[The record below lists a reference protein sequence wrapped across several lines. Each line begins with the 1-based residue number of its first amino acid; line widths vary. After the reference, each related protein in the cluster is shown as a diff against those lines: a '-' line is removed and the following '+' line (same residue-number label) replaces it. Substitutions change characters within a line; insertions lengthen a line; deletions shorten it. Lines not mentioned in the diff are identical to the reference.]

1 MTSTYTF
8 LTLFYINYCLTSSLL
23 PSSFIV
29 FYLSSYI
36 RRRLSVES
44 ACVFYFVTLT
54 SSCWLIPWQGE
65 AEEKGT
71 AGKERG
77 NKREYTLTRQ
87 SEGEEV
93 GIAGKGTGNKREW
106 TLIWQGEA
114 EEEGIAGEGDENAA
128 GVVQEAG
135 LKNPAQWP
143 SALSGAGHTGRL
155 FGACAGQLFDAG
167 QLTGAGQLFDVGQ
180 LFGACAV
187 QVF

>member
-1 MTSTYTF
+1 M
-8 LTLFYINYCLTSSLL
+8 
-23 PSSFIV
+23 
-29 FYLSSYI
+29 I
-36 RRRLSVES
+36 RRIGEYISLELV
-44 ACVFYFVTLT
+44 YFVTLT

-114 EEEGIAGEGDENAA
+114 EEEGAAGKGRGNKREWTLTRQGEAEEEGISGEGTGNKREWTFTWQGEAEEEGIAGEGDENVA

-143 SALSGAGHTGRL
+143 SALSGAGHAGRL
-155 FGACAGQLFDAG
+155 FGAFAGQLFDAG
-167 QLTGAGQLFDVGQ
+167 QLSGAG
-180 LFGACAV
+180 
-187 QVF
+187 